1 MAQQEVL
8 EGLER
13 CSINLVKQAQLDDK
27 NENKTQ
33 HFPTRLCLDVAGLG
47 MSSVSAFLKSFS

>member
-33 HFPTRLCLDVAGLG
+33 HFPRRCLDVAGLG